1 MYTHTFNFNFSLVS
15 DKKNPKDLCP
25 TEIKN
30 KIQSMLDEYDP
41 AWLVMFLEHVAS
53 YQEKI
58 AC

>member
-1 MYTHTFNFNFSLVS
+1 MYTHTFCLNFSIVS
-15 DKKNPKDLCP
+15 EKENTKDLTP
-25 TEIKN
+25 SEIKN

-41 AWLVMFLEHVAS
+41 AWIVMFLDHIAS